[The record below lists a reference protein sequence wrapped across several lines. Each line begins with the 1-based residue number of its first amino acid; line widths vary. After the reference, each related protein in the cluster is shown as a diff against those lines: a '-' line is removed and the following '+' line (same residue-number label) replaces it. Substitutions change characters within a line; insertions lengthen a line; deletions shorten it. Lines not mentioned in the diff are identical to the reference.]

1 VVGGLE
7 QTGTT
12 MTETDFGKLTAK
24 IRQTSGKGT
33 SRKLRAQGLIP
44 AVIYGK
50 GQSNLLLTLS
60 PRELRRAM
68 DPQRKLNT
76 FFTVTVE
83 GDASSIVEQCVVTDY
98 QADPIRDEFLHI
110 DFLRVDP
117 NSEVVLKIPVEYVGR
132 AAGVALGG
140 KLRTYQR
147 TTRVAAK
154 PTQIPIKLSV
164 DVSALQT
171 GETLRMKDL
180 QLANARLLDH
190 PDAVVAMVE
199 PPRSAKG
206 PGGAAAPEDKKPA
219 AAPAAAPPKKK

>member
-1 VVGGLE
+1 
-7 QTGTT
+7 

-50 GQSNLLLTLS
+50 GQSNVLLTLS
-60 PRELRRAM
+60 PRDLRRAM

-83 GDASSIVEQCVVTDY
+83 SDSGSTIEQCVVTDY
-98 QADPIRDEFLHI
+98 HADPIRDEFLHI

-117 NSEVVLKIPVEYVGR
+117 NSEVVMKIPVEYVGR

-147 TTRVAAK
+147 TTRIAAK
-154 PTQIPIKLSV
+154 PTDIPIKLSV
-164 DVSALQT
+164 DVSPLQA
-171 GETLRMKDL
+171 GESLRMKDL
-180 QLANARLLDH
+180 QLENARLLDH
-190 PDAVVAMVE
+190 PNAVVAMVE
-199 PPRSAKG
+199 PPRAAKG
-206 PGGAAAPEDKKPA
+206 PGAPGAPADEKK
-219 AAPAAAPPKKK
+219 APAAAAAAPKKK

>member
-1 VVGGLE
+1 
-7 QTGTT
+7 
-12 MTETDFGKLTAK
+12 MTETDFGNLKAT
-24 IRQTSGKGT
+24 IRHNTGKGV

-50 GQSNLLLTLS
+50 GEGNVMLTVS

-76 FFTVTVE
+76 FFTLTVE
-83 GDASSIVEQCVVTDY
+83 GDGEPRIEQCVVTDY
-98 QADPIRDEFLHI
+98 QADPIRDEFLHV

-117 NSEVVLKIPVEYVGR
+117 NSEVVTKIPVEYIGR

-147 TTRVAAK
+147 TTRIAAK
-154 PTQIPIKLSV
+154 PGEIPVKLTI
-164 DVSALQT
+164 DVSPLQA

-180 QLANARLLDH
+180 SLPNARLLDH
-190 PDAVVAMVE
+190 PDAVVAHVD
-199 PPRSAKG
+199 PPRAAKTE
-206 PGGAAAPEDKKPA
+206 AVAETKKG
-219 AAPAAAPPKKK
+219 KKK

>member
-1 VVGGLE
+1 LKA
-7 QTGTT
+7 T
-12 MTETDFGKLTAK
+12 
-24 IRQTSGKGT
+24 IRHNTGKGV

-50 GQSNLLLTLS
+50 GEGNVMLTVS

-76 FFTVTVE
+76 FFTLTLE
-83 GDASSIVEQCVVTDY
+83 GDGEPRIEQCVVTDF
-98 QADPIRDEFLHI
+98 QADPIRDEFLHV

-117 NSEVVLKIPVEYVGR
+117 NSEVVTKIPVEYIGR

-147 TTRVAAK
+147 TARIAAK
-154 PTQIPIKLSV
+154 PAQIPVKLTV
-164 DVSALQT
+164 DVSPLNA

-180 QLANARLLDH
+180 VLENARLLEH
-190 PDAVVAMVE
+190 PNVVVAHVD
-199 PPRSAKG
+199 PPRVAKS
-206 PGGAAAPEDKKPA
+206 PADEKKPA
-219 AAPAAAPPKKK
+219 GKKK